1 LTARDFLLDT
11 HAALWW
17 MEGSPR
23 LPAACYQAVRRRG
36 FAYVSLASAWEVA
49 IKISSGRLRLQ
60 APFGA
65 TVEAS
70 GLGLLPLTLD
80 HVEEVAVLPFHH
92 RDPFDRMLVAQAR
105 VEDLTLVTGDSKL
118 AAYDVR
124 RFWTSAS

>member
-1 LTARDFLLDT
+1 MTARDFLLDT

-17 MEGSPR
+17 MAGSPR
-23 LPAACYQAVRRRG
+23 LPAAGYQAVRRRG

-49 IKISSGRLRLQ
+49 IKISSGRLRLK

-80 HVEEVAVLPFHH
+80 HVEEVAILPFHH

-105 VEDLTLVTGDSKL
+105 VEGLTLATSDRL
-118 AAYDVR
+118 VR
-124 RFWTSAS
+124 QYPVSLFPP

>member
-1 LTARDFLLDT
+1 MNGGDLLLDT
-11 HAALWW
+11 HAAIWW
-17 MEGSPR
+17 MEDSAR
-23 LPAACYQAVRRRG
+23 LPAACYPAVRRRG

-49 IKISSGRLRLQ
+49 IKTSLGRLRLA

-70 GLGLLPLTLD
+70 GFAFLPLTLQ
-80 HVEEVAVLPFHH
+80 HVEEVAALPLHH

-105 VEDLTLVTGDSKL
+105 VEALTLVTGDRRL

-124 RFWTSAS
+124 TFWT